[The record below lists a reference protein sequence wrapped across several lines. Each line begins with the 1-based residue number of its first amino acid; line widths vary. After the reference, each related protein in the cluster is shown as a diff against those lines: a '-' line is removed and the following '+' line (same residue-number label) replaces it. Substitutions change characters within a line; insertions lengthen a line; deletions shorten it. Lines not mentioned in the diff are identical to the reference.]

1 MKKDLTIIIPTY
13 NDTIEKIKRSIDSIA
28 LQNDYDL
35 SQLEVIVVDD
45 NTTIKL
51 IDWDEIL
58 KLYPQ
63 LNIKYLQLL
72 ENKGPGNARQVGLDN
87 SVGDFIFFL
96 DCGDSLY
103 DSAVLTTFNSK
114 KTDDCDIIS
123 TKLWDEETKNKRR
136 SFLFNNAYIFGI
148 FIKRK
153 FLIENN
159 IRFSEILRWEEDAFF
174 EAKIRYY
181 FPKVISTGSTIGYSY
196 NVDPNSITRRN
207 NHEYQNEF
215 AGFSAMVVK
224 SILLCDFYKDEKA
237 YQEMSDE
244 ALRILSVCYSRFYS
258 YLFQN
263 NDISERISRILY
275 LLKILMEIVP
285 FDINSEEFKQ
295 LFIKNIYQRNFLMR
309 NHQVP
314 YDKINEFM
322 SIVCSY
328 ENLYGDYNIE
338 GTNIA
343 INNFIEEIG
352 TKNNK
357 ISK

>member
-13 NDTIEKIKRSIDSIA
+13 NDTIEKIKCSLDSIA

-35 SQLEVIVVDD
+35 SKIEVIIVDD
-45 NTTIKL
+45 NTTNKL
-51 IDWDEIL
+51 VNWNEIS

-63 LNIKYLQLL
+63 LNIKYIQLS

-103 DSAVLTTFNSK
+103 DSTILTTFDSK
-114 KTDDCDIIS
+114 KTDNCDIIS
-123 TKLWDEETKNKRR
+123 TKLYDEETKNKRR
-136 SFLFNNAYIFGI
+136 SFLLNNAYIFGI

-159 IRFSEILRWEEDAFF
+159 IRFSEILRWEEDSFF
-174 EAKIRYY
+174 EEKIKYY
-181 FPKVISTGSTIGYSY
+181 CPKIVSTGCTIGYSY

-207 NHEYQNEF
+207 NHEYQNDF
-215 AGFSAMVVK
+215 VGFSAMVVK

-237 YQEMSDE
+237 YQEMIDE
-244 ALRILSVCYSRFYS
+244 AIRILSVCYSRFYS

-263 NDISERISRILY
+263 HDVSERISKILY

-285 FDINSEEFKQ
+285 FNINSEEFSS
-295 LFIKNIYQRNFLMR
+295 LFIKNVYQRNFLMK

-314 YDKINEFM
+314 YDKINDFM
-322 SIVCSY
+322 SIVFSY

-338 GTNIA
+338 GTNIT
-343 INNFIEEIG
+343 IDNFIEKIG
-352 TKNNK
+352 IKNHK
-357 ISK
+357 IS

>member
-13 NDTIEKIKRSIDSIA
+13 NDTIEKIKCSLDSIV
-28 LQNDYDL
+28 LQSNYDL
-35 SQLEVIVVDD
+35 SKIEVIVVDD
-45 NTTIKL
+45 NTTNKL
-51 IDWDEIL
+51 VDWNEIS
-58 KLYPQ
+58 KLYLQ
-63 LNIKYLQLL
+63 LNIKYIQLL

-103 DSAVLTTFNSK
+103 DSTVLTTFGSK

-123 TKLWDEETKNKRR
+123 TKIHDEETKNNRR

-153 FLIENN
+153 FLIKNN

-174 EAKIRYY
+174 EEKIRFY
-181 FPKVISTGSTIGYSY
+181 FPRIVSAGSTIGYSY

-207 NHEYQNEF
+207 NHEYQNDF
-215 AGFSAMVVK
+215 VGFSAMVVK

-237 YQEMSDE
+237 YQEMIDE
-244 ALRILSVCYSRFYS
+244 AIRILSVCYSRFYP

-263 NDISERISRILY
+263 HDVSERISRILY

-285 FDINSEEFKQ
+285 FNINSEEFNS
-295 LFIKNIYQRNFLMR
+295 LFIKNVYQSNLLMK

-314 YDKINEFM
+314 YDKINDFM

-338 GTNIA
+338 GTNIT
-343 INNFIEEIG
+343 INNFIEEISI
-352 TKNNK
+352 KNNK